1 MKSNARSKKA
11 FSIMQCLFIS
21 KYVSTSSLEGRLP
34 TSTYDNA
41 IIHGYKTS
49 CTIQFPANAVG
60 AEVGAKS
67 VLLALLSS
75 ESKISKSS

>member
-1 MKSNARSKKA
+1 
-11 FSIMQCLFIS
+11 MQCLFIS

-49 CTIQFPANAVG
+49 CTIQFPAKIDDG
-60 AEVGAKS
+60 LKRP
-67 VLLALLSS
+67 SS
-75 ESKISKSS
+75 CCGRRGWRQISAPRSLFSQVNVKI